1 MDPSDGRALGII
13 ANEHCVRSFYRLTQ
27 DGLNMDQYSE
37 YSDQML
43 KALNPNTTFHEN
55 VTQVTTFA
63 KGPHSRSELVDEQ
76 AMLRLSDSPLLNE
89 LDKKI

>member
-1 MDPSDGRALGII
+1 MGII

-27 DGLNMDQYSE
+27 DGLNMDQYS
-37 YSDQML
+37 DQML
-43 KALNPNTTFHEN
+43 KALNPNTLHEN

-76 AMLRLSDSPLLNE
+76 TVVRLNDSRLLNE

>member
-1 MDPSDGRALGII
+1 MGII
-13 ANEHCVRSFYRLTQ
+13 VTEDCKIRSFYRLTEA
-27 DGLNMDQYSE
+27 GLDMDQ

-43 KALNPNTTFHEN
+43 KALNPNTLHEN

-63 KGPHSRSELVDEQ
+63 IRPHSRSSLVDEQ
-76 AMLRLSDSPLLNE
+76 TIVGLSDSTLLDE